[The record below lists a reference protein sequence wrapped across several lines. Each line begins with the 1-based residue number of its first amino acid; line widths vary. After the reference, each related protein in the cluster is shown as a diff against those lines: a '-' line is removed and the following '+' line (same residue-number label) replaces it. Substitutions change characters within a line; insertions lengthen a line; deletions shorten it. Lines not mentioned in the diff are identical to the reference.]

1 MITIFIKYK
10 GKGDNPRLF
19 MEEMVSSGIV
29 DEIRKEEG
37 NLRYEYYLPVS
48 GGNEVILIDSWA
60 DQNALDRHHALPLMK
75 KISELR
81 SKYDLH
87 MEMEKYKS
95 LDDDGRDERFIRR

>member
-1 MITIFIKYK
+1 MITIFINYK
-10 GKGDNPRLF
+10 GEGDNPRRF

-37 NLRYEYYLPVS
+37 NLRYEYYLPAN

-87 MEMEKYKS
+87 MEVEKYKN
-95 LDDDGRDERFIRR
+95 LDDGGRDERFVRR